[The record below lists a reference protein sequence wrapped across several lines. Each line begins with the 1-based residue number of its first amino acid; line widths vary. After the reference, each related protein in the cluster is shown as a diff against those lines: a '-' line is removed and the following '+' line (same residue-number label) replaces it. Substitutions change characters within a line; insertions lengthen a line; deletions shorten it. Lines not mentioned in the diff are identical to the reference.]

1 MCMYKFY
8 ICERIVAF
16 KKKKFPPA
24 STLPPFTF
32 LSCNLLYGWQSIVK
46 HKLKLVCRVFQFT
59 PRLLLPMQQNTTTP
73 SKNNQTTA
81 WLFKR
86 QMATNSY

>member
-32 LSCNLLYGWQSIVK
+32 WSCNLLYGWQSIGK
-46 HKLKLVCRVFQFT
+46 HKL
-59 PRLLLPMQQNTTTP
+59 
-73 SKNNQTTA
+73 
-81 WLFKR
+81 
-86 QMATNSY
+86 